1 MAYQKIVVNTGL
13 SAGVLA
19 SDTNHIPALPNVS
32 LVTGTGDPVI
42 SGTTTGSDTNSCVD
56 TSVNFTST
64 TPPLPVVAGDI
75 VYNLTNAGNS
85 VAVSAATTKVLMAGN
100 IFSQAVGGED
110 YRILRLKTLIDA
122 SRDFGALGVS
132 SGDIVYNTTANTQA
146 VVQFVNGSVL
156 SLDVDIFGTPTTFN
170 NSYTIYLSGGKGSA
184 TVMDS
189 SDCCLLYVGTDT
201 VNGSMTLATQYV
213 DVRVLTCGDNEVIF
227 KNFKVGEY
235 LPVQIKQ
242 LFSTGTSVSA
252 RESCLAIW

>member
-19 SDTNHIPALPNVS
+19 SDTNHIPALPSVS
-32 LVTGTGDPVI
+32 LVTGTGSSVA
-42 SGTTTGSDTNSCVD
+42 SGSTTAANLNTLVD
-56 TSVNFTST
+56 TTANFEAT
-64 TPPLPVVAGDI
+64 TPPLPVVAGDLCF
-75 VYNLTNAGNS
+75 NTTDPGNS
-85 VAVSAATTKVLMAGN
+85 VAVSATTTSVLMVGN
-100 IFSQAVGGED
+100 IFSAAAGGED
-110 YRILRLKTLIDA
+110 YTILRSRTLIDV

-156 SLDVDIFGTPTTFN
+156 ALDVDIFGTLTTFN
-170 NSYTIYLSGGKGSA
+170 NSYTVYLSGGKISA

-189 SDCCLLYVGTDT
+189 SDCCLLYVGTNT
-201 VNGSMTLATQYV
+201 ATMTQATQYV
-213 DVRVLTCGDNEVIF
+213 DVRVLTCGDTEVIF

-242 LFSTGTSVSA
+242 LFSTGTTEAA

>member
-32 LVTGTGDPVI
+32 LVTGTGSSVA
-42 SGTTTGSDTNSCVD
+42 SGSTTAANLDTLVD
-56 TSVNFTST
+56 TTANFEAT
-64 TPPLPVVAGDI
+64 TPPFPVVAGDLCFNI
-75 VYNLTNAGNS
+75 TNPGNS
-85 VAVSAATTKVLMAGN
+85 VAVSATTTSVLMAGN
-100 IFSQAVGGED
+100 IFSAAAGGED
-110 YRILRLKTLIDA
+110 YRILRSSTLIDV

-156 SLDVDIFGTPTTFN
+156 SLDVDIFGTLTTFN
-170 NSYTIYLSGGKGSA
+170 NSYTVYLSGGKISA

-201 VNGSMTLATQYV
+201 ATMTQSTQYV
-213 DVRVLTCGDNEVIF
+213 DVRVLTCGDTEVIF

-242 LFSTGTSVSA
+242 LFSTGTTEAA